1 MRLSALALLFIL
13 ARGRSGAQGSFEAE
27 TEAAFRGK
35 PCPRVTLSTPSGVRI
50 ELPPKP
56 SSGPTVVT
64 FLTSSCVPCRV
75 EAPVL
80 NRYFRQYSERGLRVI
95 GIDTGDSAEVVKAL
109 IDKLNVSYPIAFDS
123 GSAAQLFRAYAYPTT
138 ILIRADGQID
148 LYKIGSYSEI
158 IEYLDS
164 YFAKR

>member
-1 MRLSALALLFIL
+1 MRLSSFALLFIL
-13 ARGRSGAQGSFEAE
+13 AGSRSAAQGSFEAD
-27 TEAAFRGK
+27 TEAAFRDK
-35 PCPRVTLSTPSGVRI
+35 PCPRVILSTPSGVRI

-56 SSGPTVVT
+56 PSGPTVVT

-80 NRYFRQYSERGLRVI
+80 NRYFRRYSGRGLRVI

-109 IDKLNVSYPIAFDS
+109 IGKLNVSYPIAFDS
-123 GSAAQLFRAYAYPTT
+123 GSAAKSFRAYAYPTT
-138 ILIRADGQID
+138 ILIRGDGQID

-158 IEYLDS
+158 TGYLDS
-164 YFAKR
+164 YFAKP